1 MSGETAHPGSIAGDA
16 AGTAGGPRL
25 VWDLPVRLTHWLLV
39 LAVAGSW
46 ATHYAGIE
54 WFEWHRRLGYLVLV
68 LVGFRIVWGFA
79 GTRHA
84 RFASFL
90 RGPRAILDY
99 LRGGSRPVGH
109 NPLGALGVI
118 ALLGVLL
125 VQAGTGLFANDEI
138 MSMGPFYGWIA
149 PELSNRISSWH
160 RLNSDAVLVL
170 IGVHVAA
177 VAWHVL
183 ARREPLLGAM
193 FTGRKPSGA
202 VPAGEAIRGSRPLRA
217 LAIVAALAIALAVAV
232 RMAPET
238 TIALF

>member
-1 MSGETAHPGSIAGDA
+1 MSHDIVRPGA
-16 AGTAGGPRL
+16 ASSAATGPAGGSRL
-25 VWDLPVRLTHWLLV
+25 VWDLPVRVVHWLLV

-46 ATHYAGIE
+46 ATHYGGIQ

-68 LVGFRIVWGFA
+68 LVAFRIVWGFA

-90 RGPRAILDY
+90 RGPRAIQDY
-99 LRGGSRPVGH
+99 LRGRATPVGH

-149 PELSNRISSWH
+149 PELSNGITSWH
-160 RLNSDAVLVL
+160 RRNSDVLLVL

-183 ARREPLLGAM
+183 ARREPLLRAM
-193 FTGRKPSGA
+193 LTGRKPADA
-202 VPAGEAIRGSRPLRA
+202 VPAGEAIRGSRALRA